1 MRYAVEV
8 YEEPHGGELVV
19 TVRLHDHAAAQT
31 VAVELHERHPHAL
44 VRLLRDGRLCQ
55 TWHGEE

>member
-8 YEEPHGGELVV
+8 YEEPHGGELLA
-19 TVRLHDHAAAQT
+19 TATFRDDAAAQT
-31 VAVELHERHPHAL
+31 AAVELHERYPHAL